1 MSRWRL
7 ARITGAVL
15 VLGTL
20 IGGCGLLAIAA
31 PQPPWY
37 DVEAQQAAWNEF
49 LTAALLIGGVLVLA
63 GVALGVAGAIG
74 EAGPPG
80 EAEPPDREP

>member
-7 ARITGAVL
+7 ARITGA
-15 VLGTL
+15 
-20 IGGCGLLAIAA
+20 
-31 PQPPWY
+31 
-37 DVEAQQAAWNEF
+37 
-49 LTAALLIGGVLVLA
+49 VLVLA

-74 EAGPPG
+74 EAAPPG